1 MVLEN
6 DPDEKSWYFIDH
18 QDVQEHNIETQYSYD
33 DGLTGYI
40 VQYGKPLLL
49 QSAWEVENFLIKNQR
64 SNIGPFPKT
73 FMGAPMITKDR
84 VIGAIVAHDLENE
97 RAYDEEDYKLFLMI
111 TSQAAIGFENVRLIT
126 QLEHLARTDALTGIY
141 NRGYFHNVSRKILNS
156 FEKEKTQVSLIMM
169 DVDLF
174 KGLNDTHGHQI
185 GDLVLQHTV
194 DVCKSLLRDKDV
206 IGRVGGEEFSIMLP
220 ETSLE
225 EAKKIAE
232 RIRQAIENLKIH
244 NNGSAVQT
252 TVSLGVASST
262 QVDKGT
268 LEDLVRISDEALYQ
282 AKADGRNCV
291 RVYDN

>member
-1 MVLEN
+1 
-6 DPDEKSWYFIDH
+6 
-18 QDVQEHNIETQYSYD
+18 
-33 DGLTGYI
+33 
-40 VQYGKPLLL
+40 
-49 QSAWEVENFLIKNQR
+49 
-64 SNIGPFPKT
+64 
-73 FMGAPMITKDR
+73 
-84 VIGAIVAHDLENE
+84 
-97 RAYDEEDYKLFLMI
+97 
-111 TSQAAIGFENVRLIT
+111 
-126 QLEHLARTDALTGIY
+126 
-141 NRGYFHNVSRKILNS
+141 
-156 FEKEKTQVSLIMM
+156 
-169 DVDLF
+169 
-174 KGLNDTHGHQI
+174 
-185 GDLVLQHTV
+185 
-194 DVCKSLLRDKDV
+194 
-206 IGRVGGEEFSIMLP
+206 MLP